1 MRTPASGS
9 DADRSP
15 PGAASLPR
23 DGCSGLAASC
33 GLRERRQDFATNL
46 SAPLHA
52 EGCGVLDPVHADEVH
67 LGGDARGPGHR
78 KRGAG
83 AGVAR
88 VGRRRCDAG
97 TVVRRGWILARRGA
111 LGQRLRERSY
121 AADLGSLAGPGCF
134 ARGPGGVLEPG
145 LAACLG
151 EGFDFQ
157 PFKLRAR
164 ATSRT
169 PTSLFRSERQ
179 DREDT
184 FAHASE
190 KILAGI
196 RVAFFI

>member
-97 TVVRRGWILARRGA
+97 AAGDAYHVGYWLGEEHWGKGYASEVMQLILAHLRGQDVLLVA
-111 LGQRLRERSY
+111 RAACSNPASQR
-121 AADLGSLAGPGCF
+121 
-134 ARGPGGVLEPG
+134 VLEKASTFSRSSSEPG
-145 LAACLG
+145 R
-151 EGFDFQ
+151 
-157 PFKLRAR
+157 RAERRR
-164 ATSRT
+164 AS
-169 PTSLFRSERQ
+169 SEVRGKI
-179 DREDT
+179 
-184 FAHASE
+184 E
-190 KILAGI
+190 KIRLPMLLK
-196 RVAFFI
+196 RF